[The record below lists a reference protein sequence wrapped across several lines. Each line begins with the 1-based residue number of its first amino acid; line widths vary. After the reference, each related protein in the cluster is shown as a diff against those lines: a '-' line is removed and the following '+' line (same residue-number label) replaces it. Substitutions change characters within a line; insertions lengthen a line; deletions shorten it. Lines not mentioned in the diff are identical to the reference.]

1 MTDNWKPGASL
12 EILKTRARVLQSI
25 RAFFAARDV
34 LEVETPILSK
44 SAITDPQL
52 ESFVTQFNQANYYLH
67 TSPEFYMKR
76 LLASGTGDIFQIA
89 RVFRVDEQ
97 GRNHNPEFCM
107 LEWYRLGFD
116 HHALMDEM
124 EELIKNIFSEIQG
137 NVSFERISYQQAF
150 QNKLGIDP
158 LESDAK
164 QLQQCVRDNNISIP
178 RGMDIDNK
186 DMWLDWLMVMSIGP
200 SFSKNG
206 FTFLYDYP
214 ASQAALA
221 RLSENDSRVA
231 HRFELFA
238 GELELANGF
247 YELTD
252 ADEQSVRFTNEN
264 RLREQRGQK
273 TMPIDQLLLDA
284 LKAGMPECSGVAI
297 GLDRLLMVLTQ
308 KKHIRDVISFETDE

>member
-1 MTDNWKPGASL
+1 MTDNWKPAASL
-12 EILKTRARVLQSI
+12 ETLKIRARVLQSI
-25 RAFFAARDV
+25 RAFFAERDV

-52 ESFVTQFNQANYYLH
+52 ESFVTQFNQCDYYLH

-76 LLASGTGDIFQIA
+76 LLAAGSGDIYQIA

-97 GRNHNPEFCM
+97 GRNHNPEFSM
-107 LEWYRLGFD
+107 LEWYRLGLD

-124 EELIKNIFSEIQG
+124 ESLIKNIFSDSREKI
-137 NVSFERISYQQAF
+137 SFERISYQQAF
-150 QNKLGIDP
+150 QNKLAIDP
-158 LESDAK
+158 LESDAQ
-164 QLQQCVRDNNISIP
+164 QLEKCARDNNVSIP
-178 RGMDIDNK
+178 YGMDVDDK

-221 RLSENDSRVA
+221 KLSKSDSRIA

-252 ADEQSVRFTNEN
+252 SEEQSTRFINEN
-264 RLREQRGQK
+264 RSREQRGQK
-273 TMPIDQLLLDA
+273 KMPIDQPLLDA

-308 KKHIRDVISFETDE
+308 AKHIRDVIAFETGE